1 VVALTV
7 AQALAIIYSSRAV
20 DVVFTDMELRTQADG
35 GTLIDAVVE
44 KQRPKLRCFTA
55 ADMAQTAGLSC
66 RNPFCGLMAII
77 CCELKFHVI

>member
-44 KQRPKLRCFTA
+44 KQRPGNSGALQQRTWHKPQAFPAETLS
-55 ADMAQTAGLSC
+55 AG
-66 RNPFCGLMAII
+66 
-77 CCELKFHVI
+77 